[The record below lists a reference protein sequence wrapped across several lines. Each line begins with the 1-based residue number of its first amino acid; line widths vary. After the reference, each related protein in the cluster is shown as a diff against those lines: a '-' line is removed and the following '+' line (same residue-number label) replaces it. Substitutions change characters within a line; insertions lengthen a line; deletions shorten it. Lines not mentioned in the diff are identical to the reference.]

1 MRALRMKMVNGNKLF
16 TFWPSHIQSSDTMS
30 RSKFARYGPGELKAL
45 RTLGLKCDKET
56 GRTEPFVW
64 VKPSHG
70 PRLAVETRAARLAA
84 MRLLGIRQG
93 ECWQRPLS
101 S

>member
-1 MRALRMKMVNGNKLF
+1 M
-16 TFWPSHIQSSDTMS
+16 T
-30 RSKFARYGPGELKAL
+30 RSKFAPYGPGQLKAL

-64 VKPSHG
+64 MKSSHG
-70 PRLAVETRAARLAA
+70 RLSLGTRDARLAA
-84 MRLLGIRQG
+84 MKLLGIREGQ
-93 ECWQRPLS
+93 CWQRPLS

>member
-1 MRALRMKMVNGNKLF
+1 MAQNESTQLKITQVRGTVG
-16 TFWPSHIQSSDTMS
+16 
-30 RSKFARYGPGELKAL
+30 ARWKQRESL
-45 RTLGLKCDKET
+45 RTLGLRCDKET

-64 VKPSHG
+64 VKSSHA
-70 PRLAVETRAARLAA
+70 PRLTMGTRAARLAA
-84 MRLLGIRQG
+84 MQLLGIRQG

>member
-1 MRALRMKMVNGNKLF
+1 MARC
-16 TFWPSHIQSSDTMS
+16 
-30 RSKFARYGPGELKAL
+30 KFSPYAPGQLKAL
-45 RTLGLKCDKET
+45 KTLGLQCNKET

-64 VKPSHG
+64 QKSSYG
-70 PRLAVETRAARLAA
+70 RLSLGTRDARLAA
-84 MRLLGIRQG
+84 MKLLGIREG

>member
-1 MRALRMKMVNGNKLF
+1 MGNWGAFELAARTLRTPLYRPM
-16 TFWPSHIQSSDTMS
+16 P
-30 RSKFARYGPGELKAL
+30 RSKFAPYGPAQLKAL
-45 RTLGLKCDKET
+45 RTLGLRCDKET

-64 VKPSHG
+64 VKPG
-70 PRLAVETRAARLAA
+70 QAPRLMLETRAARLAA
-84 MRLLGIRQG
+84 MQLLGIRQG

>member
-1 MRALRMKMVNGNKLF
+1 MHLA
-16 TFWPSHIQSSDTMS
+16 STMA
-30 RSKFARYGPGELKAL
+30 RCKFAPYAPGQLKAL

-64 VKPSHG
+64 VKPSLA
-70 PRLAVETRAARLAA
+70 PRLTLETRAARLAA
-84 MRLLGIRQG
+84 MQLLGIRQG

>member
-1 MRALRMKMVNGNKLF
+1 M
-16 TFWPSHIQSSDTMS
+16 P
-30 RSKFARYGPGELKAL
+30 RSKFAPYGPGELKAL
-45 RTLGLKCDKET
+45 RTLGLRCDKET

-64 VKPSHG
+64 EKPRHAT
-70 PRLAVETRAARLAA
+70 RLSLGTRAARLAA
-84 MRLLGIRQG
+84 MQLLGIRQG

>member
-1 MRALRMKMVNGNKLF
+1 MRCA
-16 TFWPSHIQSSDTMS
+16 
-30 RSKFARYGPGELKAL
+30 FAPYSPGQLKAL

-64 VKPSHG
+64 KPCPSG
-70 PRLAVETRAARLAA
+70 GRLSLGTRAKRTAA
-84 MRLLGIRQG
+84 MKLLGIREG

>member
-1 MRALRMKMVNGNKLF
+1 M
-16 TFWPSHIQSSDTMS
+16 T
-30 RSKFARYGPGELKAL
+30 RSKFAPYGPGQFKAL

-64 VKPSHG
+64 SHART
-70 PRLAVETRAARLAA
+70 PRGDPRLAA
-84 MRLLGIRQG
+84 MKLLGIREG

>member
-1 MRALRMKMVNGNKLF
+1 MPR
-16 TFWPSHIQSSDTMS
+16 
-30 RSKFARYGPGELKAL
+30 FAPYGPAQLRAL

-56 GRTEPFVW
+56 GRTEAFVW
-64 VKPSHG
+64 KKPNC
-70 PRLAVETRAARLAA
+70 PRLSIDTRTARLAA
-84 MRLLGIRQG
+84 MKLLRIREG